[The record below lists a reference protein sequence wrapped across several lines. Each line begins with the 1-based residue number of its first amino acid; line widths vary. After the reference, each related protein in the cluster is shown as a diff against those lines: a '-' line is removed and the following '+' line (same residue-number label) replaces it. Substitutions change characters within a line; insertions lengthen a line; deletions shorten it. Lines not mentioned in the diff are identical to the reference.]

1 MKINCRHG
9 FFIFEESRGGELSEF
24 VSLFGLELE
33 ARGSYFTFSDLVDA
47 PDFSIKGKK
56 YLDLPAL
63 TTFAGEPWE
72 IFEANEWVYNYDTG
86 LLTPIAS
93 ITQMVTIQEAG
104 RYFISQGLILPGSLT
119 AEGKR
124 VKDYA
129 AWFSPDTLKFKYS
142 EVGYVE

>member
-9 FFIFEESRGGELSEF
+9 FFIFEENRGGELSEF
-24 VSLFGLELE
+24 ISLFGLDLE

-47 PDFSIKGKK
+47 PDFSITGKL
-56 YLDLPAL
+56 YMNLPGVK
-63 TTFAGEPWE
+63 TFAGMPWE
-72 IFEANEWVYNYDTG
+72 IFEANQWVYNYDTG

-93 ITQMVTIQEAG
+93 ITSLVTIYESG
-104 RYFISQGLILPGSLT
+104 NYFFSEGLILPGSLT

-129 AWFSPDTLKFKYS
+129 AWFSTDTMKFKYS
-142 EVGYVE
+142 EVSFVE